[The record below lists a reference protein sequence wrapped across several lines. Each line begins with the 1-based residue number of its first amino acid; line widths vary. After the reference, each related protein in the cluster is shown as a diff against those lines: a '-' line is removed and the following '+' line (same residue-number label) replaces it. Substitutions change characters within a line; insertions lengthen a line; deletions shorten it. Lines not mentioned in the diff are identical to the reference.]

1 LRRGAAGRCHME
13 ADETTRPRKS
23 RKGLP
28 DVSAMTLDDVT
39 AIVESWLR
47 RPRNLG
53 NYPHAA
59 PGDSHAVAE
68 TVRAMLRAFE
78 RSRSVE
84 ESDLAAA
91 RLAVL
96 YGSTGTPVS
105 RELLAQEI
113 AFLMASARSPG

>member
-1 LRRGAAGRCHME
+1 ME
-13 ADETTRPRKS
+13 AEGSTRRKAPGQAPS
-23 RKGLP
+23 

-39 AIVESWLR
+39 AVVEGWLR
-47 RPRNLG
+47 RPRNLA
-53 NYPHAA
+53 NYPGV
-59 PGDSHAVAE
+59 PPKDSKAVAE